1 MPTLRF
7 STEPRGFKGLRILEY
22 RRSTACCQHVF
33 RQLCLTLWAMIFVG
47 NCNPDNP
54 FICWSKMSNSFPRQD
69 VSEHTVRS
77 SPETWPVLAAF
88 SFLKPA
94 SQPENRG
101 WYRGITDIFKLCFQQ
116 LDIVRSSWFCFPP
129 YHLWAACR
137 QLFLVFVLFYKCVL
151 HFNLIHVHLYFMFEH
166 EQKV

>member
-1 MPTLRF
+1 MW
-7 STEPRGFKGLRILEY
+7 FKYFGR
-22 RRSTACCQHVF
+22 V
-33 RQLCLTLWAMIFVG
+33 
-47 NCNPDNP
+47 
-54 FICWSKMSNSFPRQD
+54 PRQD

-88 SFLKPA
+88 SFSKPA

-101 WYRGITDIFKLCFQQ
+101 WYRGITDIFKPCLQQ

-137 QLFLVFVLFYKCVL
+137 QLFLVFEVFYKCGW
-151 HFNLIHVHLYFMFEH
+151 HFNIVHVHLDFRVEH
-166 EQKV
+166 EQKGITYEKYYAIVSPAAWTFFAWN